1 MKSIL
6 QIASIIAVFISSSNA
21 QTETMQNDKLIV
33 KAGSESTI
41 EIVDGDTLWVGNHE
55 IRLYGIDAPEATQS
69 CIKDGLSRNYCHI
82 QASNHLERLAF
93 HKDFECEFKI
103 KDKKPWIRYGRYIA
117 DCRVGTLDVS
127 KDLVSNGW
135 AYADPKYG
143 EGYQADQIYAEEK
156 ELGIHATEHKAPWI
170 WRKEKRGDSCS
181 CK

>member
-6 QIASIIAVFISSSNA
+6 QIASIFALFISPAIA
-21 QTETMQNDKLIV
+21 QTQTLQNDKLIV

-69 CIKDGLSRNYCHI
+69 CIVEGLSRNYCHT
-82 QASNHLERLAF
+82 QASKYLENLAANTE
-93 HKDFECEFKI
+93 FECEFKD
-103 KDKKPWIRYGRYIA
+103 KDGKPWIRYGRYIA
-117 DCRVGTLDVS
+117 DCRVGSLDVS
-127 KDLVSNGW
+127 KELVRNGW
-135 AYADPKYG
+135 AYADPNYG
-143 EGYQADQIYAEEK
+143 DAYATDQEYAQK
-156 ELGIHATEHKAPWI
+156 NKLGIHATEHKAPWV